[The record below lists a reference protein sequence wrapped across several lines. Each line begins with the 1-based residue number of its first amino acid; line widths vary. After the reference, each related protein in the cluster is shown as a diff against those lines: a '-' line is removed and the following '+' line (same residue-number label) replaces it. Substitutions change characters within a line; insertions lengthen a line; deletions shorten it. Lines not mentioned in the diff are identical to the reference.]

1 MCTLSNFASNI
12 GAGVVS
18 AALVL
23 LIQHVSVQWR
33 NWTRFGPMA
42 GDYEEEF
49 TPNHAPT
56 GGTIRIMVHGT
67 TLNVEAIN
75 KTNTVE
81 WRAKVHM
88 STLNPDVGEGTY
100 LYEKDKTDSGV
111 LRIQR
116 LPATQDFIVR
126 GSNTSDPRGV
136 DKFNTLWRARKTS
149 T

>member
-1 MCTLSNFASNI
+1 MSPFFGNVI
-12 GAGVVS
+12 AGVVS
-18 AALVL
+18 AAIVL
-23 LIQHVSVQWR
+23 LVQGLAVLTR
-33 NWTRFGPMA
+33 NRRLFGPMA
-42 GDYEEEF
+42 GEYEEE
-49 TPNHAPT
+49 TIPGHAPT
-56 GGTIRIMVHGT
+56 GGTIRIKVKGT

-81 WRAKVHM
+81 WRAMIHM
-88 STLNPDVGEGTY
+88 STLNPGVGEGAY
-100 LYEKDKTDSGV
+100 LYEKNKTDSGV

-126 GSNTSDPRGV
+126 GSNTSDPKGA